1 MDDLKIN
8 IDYIENKV
16 TLMRCEG
23 FIDSVTVPLIEK
35 KIQESIQKGIFQMV
49 VDLGLVNYVSSA
61 GWGVFV
67 SEIKDIRAKQGDLVL
82 TGMAPEVY
90 DVYELMEFSSILK
103 SFDSLGDA
111 FANFGVKGPQDANLL
126 DPSKGM
132 QKGQQPLSGASK
144 PPDTSKTAPASDD
157 KPKKSFFG
165 FKR

>member
-8 IDYIENKV
+8 IDYVENKV

-35 KIQESIQKGIFQMV
+35 RIQESIQKGIFQMV

-103 SFDSLGDA
+103 SFDSLNDA
-111 FANFGVKGPQDANLL
+111 FSNFGVKGPQDANLL

-132 QKGQQPLSGASK
+132 QKGGQPLSPGAK
-144 PPDTSKTAPASDD
+144 AAPTANAPAAKDE
-157 KPKKSFFG
+157 KQKKSFFG